1 MATSTFNTKIKIKS
15 EEAKKRYDK
24 AVKSVKPYI
33 PKCNIEKEIKR
44 GEKKLTKL
52 FSR

>member
-1 MATSTFNTKIKIKS
+1 MATSTFDAKIAIRS

-33 PKCNIEKEIKR
+33 PKCDIEKEIKK
-44 GEKKLTKL
+44 GEKVLTKL